1 MLSTTDQVFLIPE
14 TTNDALVMSG
24 DGQKKLVIVTDAHTF
39 ADAEKETLDKMMMAI
54 KYDPKADLV
63 KVVLP
68 TGVDISLSNVV
79 APYNDLIIFGV
90 APDRLGLHIDYR
102 INEIIN
108 FDRSRLLVCDTIREI
123 IAVPQKKQILWARL
137 QEMFLK

>member
-14 TTNDALVMSG
+14 TTKDALLISG
-24 DGQKKLVIVTDAHTF
+24 EGQKKLVIVTDALTF
-39 ADAEKETLDKMMMAI
+39 TDAEKETLDKMMMAI

-68 TGVDISLSNVV
+68 AGINISLSNVV
-79 APYNDLIIFGV
+79 GPYKDLIIFGV
-90 APDRLGLHIDYR
+90 TPERLGLHIDYKM
-102 INEIIN
+102 NEIIQ
-108 FDRSRLLVCDTIREI
+108 FDRSRLLICDTIREV
-123 IAVPQKKQILWARL
+123 IAVPQKKQILWAKL